1 MDNCQVRFQIF
12 SKPGGIT
19 IAYARVENLSQHGFV
34 ARGHL
39 ATDFESVDQLKGKL
53 REVGLPQEIAV
64 PTHESYSVT
73 EEQLARLGFTGEPY

>member
-1 MDNCQVRFQIF
+1 MDIYQVRFQIF

-19 IAYARVENLSQHGFV
+19 IAYAKGGNLSQRGFA

-39 ATDFESVDQLKGKL
+39 ATDFESVDQLKEKL

-64 PTHESYSVT
+64 PSHETYGVT
-73 EEQLARLGFTGEPY
+73 EEQLVRLGFTGKPY